1 MRLILLL
8 AWRHL
13 VFRPAATLLSVLGIA
28 LGIATV
34 VSVLT
39 VDHNT
44 LLSQQGR
51 RIPGDPDSDLL
62 IQPLLAAP
70 GNYDA
75 QAGELRAR
83 PYLRHVTGF
92 ATGNWNLAG
101 AGPRP
106 TGIEIMAVE
115 ASAATELGAY
125 SIAEGRDLRFDLA
138 PDELERHRE
147 ILLSP
152 GLAEETGAFVGDTVH
167 LSKPSPRRAP
177 ATKCVDGKLVAVPAP
192 ARAPGGG
199 EVQLPFEVV
208 GILTPTHLGYD
219 DHRALVAFE
228 QGRLLLGADLAPRFW
243 ADFDTGTTEFR
254 QVEADLRSQ
263 FVVHAPKRALA
274 GLAPEE
280 AAFRSGVRLCGFLAL
295 FLGLY
300 IIFNTMSMSLVERV
314 RQIGLLRAL
323 GVTRA
328 RLLSIF
334 VVEGLVLSLLGA
346 GLSLPLADQIVQG
359 MKALQVTTL
368 GFGKPLD
375 TAEVPWG
382 PVAAVLGA
390 GVLFSLLGIVYPF
403 LRASRLSI
411 IDALRRGVIEMAR
424 DPFTGSRR
432 AVLLGLL
439 LLVPVAWLIGT
450 PSESFMPPPLWQA
463 FVLAALIVGG
473 AMAVTLIFSGLLPGL
488 ARALMAPL
496 RGAPTALARSTVQT
510 ARHRVFATVTGL
522 MLVFAAVFMVV
533 SVLES
538 LKSETRRFNA
548 AALDERLF
556 IQTTPDGADRLA
568 HLRRD
573 LPELAALSPANVEV
587 PGPFRVRA
595 LEVAALAQ
603 GSLAGEPMLRQK
615 FKFKPTLL
623 LSTRCS
629 DDFGYRAGDTV
640 TLATPAEGP
649 VAFEVLAVSDEYGFA
664 PDDRVFAVA
673 SVDVVKR
680 YWCVD
685 AADQATAFVVRVP
698 RDRQPPT
705 VARLE
710 QALGPRGLVSLR
722 RGEEIGAGYLADHD
736 RDFVIFYAILLLTV
750 ALAAVGMLNAM
761 VISVLERRREIGLL
775 RSVGLTGGQ
784 VARMLLIEAGAFGV
798 LGGVLGLVVGI
809 PLATVSARALT
820 ALSHLDL
827 SFELAPRALSAVLA
841 GAILV
846 ALLAVL
852 YPALRANRLRL
863 STVMRYE

>member
-34 VSVLT
+34 ISVLT

-44 LLSQQGR
+44 LLSQQLR

-62 IQPLLAAP
+62 IQPLQTAP
-70 GNYDA
+70 GGFDA
-75 QAGELRAR
+75 QAAALRAQ
-83 PYLRHVTGF
+83 PDLRHVTAF

-101 AGPRP
+101 GPRP
-106 TGIEIMAVE
+106 TGIELMAVE

-125 SIAEGRDLRFDLA
+125 AIAEGRDLDFGLA
-138 PDELERHRE
+138 PGELELRRE
-147 ILLSP
+147 LLLSP
-152 GLAEETGAFVGDTVH
+152 GLAEATGLFVGDTVR

-177 ATKCVDGKLVAVPAP
+177 VTKCVDGQLVAVPAP
-192 ARAPGGG
+192 PRAPGGG
-199 EVQLPFEVV
+199 EVQIPFEVV
-208 GILTPTHLGYD
+208 GLLAPTHLGYD
-219 DHRALVAFE
+219 DHRALVSFD

-243 ADFDTGTTEFR
+243 ADFDTSATEFR
-254 QVEADLRSQ
+254 EIEAGLRDD

-323 GVTRA
+323 GVTRS

-346 GLSLPLADQIVQG
+346 AISLPLADQIVQG

-411 IDALRRGVIEMAR
+411 IDALRRGVIEMSR

-463 FVLAALIVGG
+463 FVFAALIVGG
-473 AMAVTLIFSGLLPGL
+473 ALAVTLIFSGLLPGL

-548 AALDERLF
+548 AALDQRLF
-556 IQTTPDGADRLA
+556 LQATPEGADALA
-568 HLRRD
+568 ALRQTV
-573 LPELAALSPANVEV
+573 PELAALTPTNVEV
-587 PGPFRVRA
+587 AGPFRIRA
-595 LEVAALAQ
+595 MDSRQLARGTLAADPL
-603 GSLAGEPMLRQK
+603 LRQR
-615 FKFKPTLL
+615 FANRPTLL

-629 DDFGYRAGDTV
+629 DDFDYRAGDRV
-640 TLATPAEGP
+640 TLATAADGP
-649 VAFEVLAVSDEYGFA
+649 VAFEILAVSDEYGFA
-664 PDDRVFAVA
+664 PDDRVYAVA
-673 SVDVVKR
+673 SLEMVKR
-680 YWCVD
+680 FWCVD
-685 AADQATAFVVRVP
+685 AADQATAFSARIP
-698 RDRQPPT
+698 RDRQPQ
-705 VARLE
+705 VFQRIK
-710 QALGPRGLVSLR
+710 QAVGPDGLVSARL
-722 RGEEIGAGYLADHD
+722 GDEIGAGYLADHD
-736 RDFVIFYAILLLTV
+736 KDFVIFYAILLLTV

-775 RSVGLTGGQ
+775 RAVGLTGGQ
-784 VARMLLIEAGAFGV
+784 VARMLLIEAGAFGI
-798 LGGVLGLVVGI
+798 LGGLLGLAVGI